1 MIKEKI
7 GVNKHKISFFFFKTS
22 YLHLSSTENTGFSHI
37 LMLEDV
43 INILWHFCVIIAFE
57 RKVIEE
63 FVKPP
68 WPRKIGIVMQ
78 KSTSQNNSSS
88 HSNRRVGLYLIS
100 LLWTWTNQ
108 HSTFNLGILSFL
120 GTPYMCYAVENIYL
134 PMTNTDLSRPI
145 H

>member
-1 MIKEKI
+1 M

-22 YLHLSSTENTGFSHI
+22 YLYLSSTENTGFSHI

-43 INILWHFCVIIAFE
+43 INILWHFYVITAFE

-63 FVKPP
+63 FVKAP

-100 LLWTWTNQ
+100 LLWTFQTLIDHNQ
-108 HSTFNLGILSFL
+108 PKAVFILDLVSTQEQNDRLTWQNFRLWYDKNSIKVLG
-120 GTPYMCYAVENIYL
+120 
-134 PMTNTDLSRPI
+134 
-145 H
+145 